1 VSKRYR
7 ENVDVTVAPQDGV
20 GKPARFAWR
29 GSTYAVVSVLGH
41 WREDAGYWSG
51 GGIAVPQRD
60 LWRVEARRVRAR
72 ANPTP
77 TGGDRYGASAR
88 GVYELV
94 CEDDTWRL
102 DRVWD

>member
-1 VSKRYR
+1 MTKRYR
-7 ENVDVTVAPQDGV
+7 ENVDVTVTPHDGL
-20 GKPARFAWR
+20 GLPTRFAWR
-29 GSTYAVVSVLGH
+29 GSTYTVLSVLGH

-60 LWRVEARRVRAR
+60 LWRVEAR
-72 ANPTP
+72 NGTP
-77 TGGDRYGASAR
+77 NR

-94 CEDDTWRL
+94 CEDDAWRL

>member
-1 VSKRYR
+1 MTKRYR
-7 ENVDVTVAPQDGV
+7 EQVDVTVAPDDDAAQ
-20 GKPARFAWR
+20 PARFAWR
-29 GSTYAVVSVLGH
+29 GSTYTVLTVLGH

-60 LWRVEARRVRAR
+60 LWRVEARRAR
-72 ANPTP
+72 LQSAA
-77 TGGDRYGASAR
+77 GAK

-94 CEDDTWRL
+94 CENDAWRL